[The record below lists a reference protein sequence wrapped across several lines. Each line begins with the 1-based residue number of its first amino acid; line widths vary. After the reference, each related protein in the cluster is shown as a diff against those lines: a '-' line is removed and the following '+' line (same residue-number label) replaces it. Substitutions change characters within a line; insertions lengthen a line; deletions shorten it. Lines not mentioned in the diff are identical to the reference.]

1 MKLSEQALEYNL
13 QLKETLQLI
22 VDALNQGQQKKIAK
36 DPTVKALLDRYG
48 IQYAK

>member
-13 QLKETLQLI
+13 RLKEALQLI
-22 VDALNQGQQKKIAK
+22 VSALNQGQQRKIAK
-36 DPTVKALLDRYG
+36 DPTVRALLDRYG